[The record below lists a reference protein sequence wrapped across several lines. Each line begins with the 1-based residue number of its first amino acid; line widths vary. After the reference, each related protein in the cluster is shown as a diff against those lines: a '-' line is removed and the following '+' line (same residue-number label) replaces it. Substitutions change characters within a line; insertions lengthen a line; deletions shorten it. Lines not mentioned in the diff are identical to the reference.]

1 MDGPPVEPHPG
12 RNRWTDHRR
21 AGTVRIAFLGMDGPL
36 SIEALRTVAQRDD
49 VVAIVRPAPA
59 TRRPAL
65 RDQLGRMV
73 RALGLRRRG
82 SLAGI
87 GREIGT
93 RVTTLGHRSD
103 PALASLLR
111 ASRPDLLCVAS
122 FPWLL
127 APETY
132 SLARLGAINVH
143 AALLPRHRGLLPLFW
158 IYHADDRETG
168 VTIHWMSEQADAGD
182 VLVQSRFPLPRG
194 LPVDALNRRNAA
206 VTGPLLGRA
215 LAAIAAGDPP
225 RVTQDE
231 SRATAAPFVRAGTP
245 MVAFDTWGAERTW
258 HFLAGL
264 YPRFIEPLRDAR
276 GDALV
281 YRGVQ
286 GFSIEPHCRVPGTIE
301 RAGKGAR
308 LFCHN
313 GFVRLET

>member
-1 MDGPPVEPHPG
+1 M
-12 RNRWTDHRR
+12 
-21 AGTVRIAFLGMDGPL
+21 RIAFLGMDGPL
-36 SIEALRTVAQRDD
+36 SIEALRAVARREE
-49 VVAIVRPAPA
+49 VVAIARPAIA
-59 TRRPAL
+59 TGQPTL
-65 RDQLGRMV
+65 RGRIGRTA
-73 RALGLRRRG
+73 RALGLRRG
-82 SLAGI
+82 SPLAGV

-143 AALLPRHRGLLPLFW
+143 AALLPRHRGPLPLFW

-168 VTIHWMSEQADAGD
+168 VTVHWMSEQADAGD
-182 VLVQSRFPLPRG
+182 IMFQSSFPLPRA
-194 LPVDALNRRNAA
+194 LPVEDLNRRNAA
-206 VTGPLLGRA
+206 VAGPLLGRA
-215 LAAIAAGDPP
+215 LEAIAAGDPP
-225 RVTQDE
+225 RVAQDE

-245 MVAFDTWGAERTW
+245 MVAFDSWGAERTW

-264 YPRFIEPLRDAR
+264 YPRFIEPLRDDR

-281 YRGVQ
+281 YRGVH
-286 GFSIEPHCRVPGTIE
+286 GFSIESHCRVPGTVE

-308 LFCHN
+308 LFCRD
-313 GFVRLET
+313 GFVQLET